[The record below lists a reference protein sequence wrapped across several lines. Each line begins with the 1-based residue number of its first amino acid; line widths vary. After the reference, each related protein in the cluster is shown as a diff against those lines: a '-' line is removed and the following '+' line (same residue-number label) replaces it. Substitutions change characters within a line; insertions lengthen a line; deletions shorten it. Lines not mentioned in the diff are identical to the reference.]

1 MTSGENMLSQ
11 IEASLIQAV
20 AAVLGMEQQR
30 VDPKENLSA
39 YGFDSITLTQLA
51 NRLSQM
57 FPFVRP
63 DASTF
68 LEHTTVAALQT
79 HFQARYRA
87 DFEALFGIVQ
97 VEAQAP
103 SASRVETTANF
114 VQPLAVDAV
123 FATPDISGSLL
134 LDAFD
139 LDQESAPYQPPQPMP
154 NIFAA
159 AAPVSLSPPDRSQ
172 TAPARA
178 MDIAIIGA
186 AGQFPGADNI
196 IELWENLFNE
206 TNSLTEIPEDRW
218 DWRAIFG
225 DPQGEGNLT
234 DCCYGGFLDK
244 LDKFDPLFFGISPLE
259 ALQMDP
265 QQKLVLQSTWETL
278 ENAGYSMEQ
287 LKGEE
292 VGVYLGVQRNEN
304 LLQLMKAGKDFGP
317 YSNIGNTHSML
328 ANRVSYF
335 FDWKGNSLT
344 VDTACAASSSALH
357 LACHALL
364 RGEIK
369 LALVGGVTVVQDS
382 FSHIANRKMG
392 LLTNEQRV
400 CSFDANAGGYLIGE
414 GVATALLK
422 PLAEAEKDGD
432 YIYGVIKGCAVTQSG
447 KTVFLTAPDPKA
459 HVKVI
464 RAALQEAG
472 LKPDDI
478 DYIEGQG
485 IGTELS
491 DKAELKAYAEV
502 FRTNENRKLGIGS
515 TKGNIGHVESAAGIT
530 SLIKV
535 CLAMKNGLIPPVLN
549 FKELNW
555 SQSEDQPPF
564 AVVAQKQAWEPR
576 SDQSPR
582 RAGVHNFGYGGLTA
596 HFIIEQYNNACE
608 RQASDDNTA
617 PQEHLLV
624 FSSKNRS
631 QLDRYLARFLAYVQ
645 GSHYRYFGIQQLNLA
660 DVAHT
665 LQTGRQ
671 EMEERLA
678 VVASSVQELVAKLQ
692 RYLNGE
698 RQIARL
704 FIGTAAARTAQQKI
718 SAALYQNQAWDLI
731 AEQWVNGGAWSRV
744 TGKGKRIPL
753 PGFCFV
759 FEADFEV
766 AADSV
771 KPQLNPVAWRR
782 FSGAFEELEDITRRL
797 LLDRF
802 QEWGVCRT
810 LGEELEPERLQA
822 VLGIAPQHRRLFSL
836 LPDMLAK
843 AGVLQQSAGRYRVI
857 KLAPV
862 NRADLQRRRD
872 QLLRRFPELKA
883 QIRLTWDCLDH
894 LHDILTGKIAATD
907 ILFPGG
913 SMERV
918 EGFYRGNPVV
928 DYFNTL
934 LNWQLVAA
942 ISELD
947 RQRQPGEKIRIL
959 EIGAGTGGTTEGVLK
974 SIAHFGDRLSY
985 VYSDI
990 SPGFTQ
996 FGKSRFGAEFGFLE
1010 FRVLNIEKDIVEQG
1024 FAEHCFD
1031 LIIACNVLH
1040 ATADMNR
1047 TLQNTRR
1054 LLKTDGSIILNEVTH
1069 AQDFISLTFGLLHGW
1084 WAFADEDRRVPGG
1097 PLLNSAMWTALLEQ
1111 QGFASVEIYGQSG
1124 PEGED
1129 SGYNVVVASN
1139 KAQAVAAKPVG
1150 IADVAPKPMPN
1161 HGLTRQIREIFA
1173 QVLMIDADQIDPN
1186 AAYVNF
1192 GVDSFTSLTVVK
1204 EINAAFG
1211 VQLRSTELF
1220 NFPSINE
1227 ISLYI
1232 QQQIRHATQEPA
1244 SHSVAKPQPLAERAF
1259 AAATHSPI
1267 DNRAGIAI
1275 IGMSG
1280 RFPHAKNIDE
1290 YWHNLIEGRDCINDV
1305 PPGRWQGKGF
1315 WGGFVDDVDRFDPLF
1330 FNISPKEAEWMD
1342 PQQRLF
1348 VQEAWR
1354 TFEHAGYSAENL
1366 KGSRCGVYV
1375 GCRESDYLK
1384 PFVRLGTSSYQGT
1397 GNSAA
1402 MLSARIAYFLDL
1414 KGPSLSIDTAC
1425 SSSLVAIHLACE
1437 SINSGTC
1444 DLALAGGVSLFCTEQ
1459 SHLILGKSGM
1469 LSPDGRCKT
1478 FDDSA
1483 DGFVPAEAVGA
1494 VLLKPLQHALR
1505 DGDHIFGVIQAH
1517 GINQDGKTNGITA
1530 SSSPSQ
1536 SALQQE
1542 VYRRYR
1548 INPERISYVEA
1559 HGTGTRL
1566 GDPIEIDA
1574 LTDTF
1579 QAYTRRKQFCAIG
1592 SAKTGIGHSLA
1603 AAGIAGLIKV
1613 LLSLKH
1619 KQLPPMLHFQKEN
1632 RHFQLANT
1640 PFYVNT
1646 KAQDWDNVGGEPL
1659 QAAISAFGFSGTNAH
1674 CVIEQAPYQ
1683 AESTEHKQAYL
1694 IPLSAKT
1701 AIDLAA
1707 KIEALADWLDHE
1719 GDAYAL
1725 RDIATTLLLGRSHF
1739 DFRVALVAS
1748 DKQALAAAL
1757 KGLLSQPDSG
1767 CTKIKPEQ
1775 QRGAALKQ
1783 FGARL
1788 LTEIRD
1794 LELTETERH
1803 ESLLSL
1809 ADLYRQG
1816 YELEWRLLYQHAAA
1830 AKGVFRKVPLPTY
1843 PFVGERYWLAP
1854 KDEPEVKTPAPTAF
1868 IPVALPPE
1876 TPELKAF
1883 QHAYAQVPGFC
1894 AMLLADTLHN
1904 MGVFK
1909 IPGQRYLRE
1918 ELHDQLQIDAK
1929 YHRLLDAFL
1938 NILLDAGYLQ
1948 QQGDYFVGTGREWR
1962 LPFTELQQTK
1972 DRLLSEFSQIGAF
1985 VNLIWICARHYPEV
1999 LQGKLNAT
2007 EVMFPDASFEL
2018 VKGIYKDNATAD
2030 FYNRILVNNVLE
2042 QVSIQIARFPGKP
2055 LKILE
2060 IGAGTGGTSALLL
2073 NALQRFGDSIS
2084 YLYTDISAGFIQYG
2098 RRTYGPHYPFAS
2110 FEVLDIEKTIA
2121 PDCVFGKSFD
2131 IIVAANVIHAT
2142 RDLCKTLAH
2151 VKALLKDNGYLF
2163 LNETTDIQAF
2173 ATMTY
2178 GLLDGWWLFEDDI
2191 RLENSPLLDAKMWV
2205 ALLQQQGFSVAPPQ
2219 GLSGAEKGPGQHILI
2234 AELREDKAARS
2245 EAAFA
2250 NDPTPAAAQPVVA
2263 RQTSRPEPET
2273 LKQRIQQEVTDAI
2286 FHILGLND
2294 RHLVMEKQFADY
2306 GLDSISGIDFL
2317 SLINQQFG
2325 INVRVTALF
2334 DYPSVT
2340 ELSAFIY
2347 DNYRE
2352 QLSAP
2357 DVAAAP
2363 ETQSADEP
2371 DNKAS
2376 EPAAPPTVNI
2386 AEMQQDDIAIIGM
2399 SGRFSGSRN
2408 VHEFWEQLAS
2418 GTSCISEPPT
2428 GRWAEGG
2435 FPPGYRAG
2443 FLDGIDQFDPLFFNW
2458 SGAEAEQADPQQRLF
2473 LEESYAA
2480 LEDAG
2485 YTPTQLRKLTC
2496 GVFAGVGMSDY
2507 LINMRESGYFGEA
2520 QSFWGNS
2527 PAVVPA
2533 RISYFLNLKGPSI
2546 AIDTACSSSLVA
2558 MHSARQSILAGE
2570 CDMALAGGVYLCTT
2584 PHFHTLADKAQ
2595 MLAADGIC
2603 KAFDQKADG
2612 FVFGEGVGVIVLKRL
2627 DAAIRDKDH
2636 IYGVLKASGVNQDG
2650 KTNGITAPSSLSQT
2664 ELEVAV
2670 YQRAG
2675 INPETIG
2682 YVEAHGTGTKLGDP
2696 VEVEALSKAFRR
2708 YTDKKQFCLLGSVKT
2723 NIGHASLAAGV
2734 AGVIKVLQCFAHGQ
2748 IPPLLNFSEANEH
2761 IDFADSPFHINTRLC
2776 EWKKHGDLPRRAA
2789 VSGFGLSGT
2798 NAHLVLEES
2807 PVRLDSRPV
2816 REDGPVLICLSAKT
2830 GYSLKQKIH
2839 DLAACLETQGQH
2851 YALEHIA
2858 YTLHVGR
2865 EHFGQRF
2872 ALVAQSREDLLRQL
2886 READIG
2892 AMPRKMPELSGDAE
2906 LWLKQLNARSLPL
2919 PEALERLHALAA
2931 LYRDGRDIDWLK
2943 LYADEV
2949 RYRVPLPSYPFDRSR
2964 FWFPAPTA
2972 KALQPQAEAQAVPAP
2987 GAAMPVSGS
2996 AEKTWWQ
3003 PCWQPSPLDSSL
3015 ASQADGPLLIFGSGQ
3030 QDLSGRQDTPVVLV
3044 TSGEDFSVAPQGAV
3058 PGAAAVIRIRAGEPE
3073 DYRQLA
3079 ALLAQRGLLPTRI
3092 LHCWSQQPFDKLT
3105 EQLDRGFY
3113 SLLFIAQALMKQKA
3127 PPEKIRVIYAFVR
3140 STARD
3145 YALNQA
3151 IGSFAKT
3158 LNRENPAFFCQTL
3171 ELPQAALLPQIAD
3184 REYRH
3189 GTANQ
3194 VEVRYRRD
3202 ANGELVREVKIWRS
3216 VDLDNAPI
3224 KPLALKE
3231 QGTYLL
3237 IGGAG
3242 GLGLLFCEYLQRQ
3255 AKTQQNRI
3263 RVFLTGRRP
3272 LSADKL
3278 QQLQRLNSTWCEV
3291 VYLQADIADAQQVK
3305 HVVAQ
3310 ARSRLGGIAGIFHF
3324 AGCAQDAFLLK
3335 KTKSQCRDVLAAKIQ
3350 GTLCLEQAL
3359 AGEKVDFLSFFSS
3372 ASSVIGNV
3380 GQADYAYAN
3389 GFLDAFAAQGGIGG
3403 SRMFSVNWALWREGG
3418 MQLADSKL
3426 ETMAA
3431 DMGVHGLSSEIGIQA
3446 WASVLQSGLTQCMF
3460 LTGNRQK
3467 IRQFVEQQFTEP
3479 QRVKKTESKRFDVQN
3494 IYRQAETV
3502 GLLNGA
3508 EDGDWNADSVEAKTV
3523 MPVRHDIEAFLKQA
3537 VADVSR
3543 LPLDKISVHRQF
3555 DEFGLD
3561 SLMITALNEK
3571 LVARFGSLSATLFFE
3586 YRNLAALTEYL
3597 ATRQQAA
3604 QPVAVLEHSADHSV
3618 SGQVSGRTA
3627 AAGVGDIYQK
3637 AEAIGHAA
3645 VQGIAR
3651 SVGVLEAIVASSA
3664 PVCRDIEMFLKQAVA
3679 EVSRLPLDK
3688 ISVHRQFD
3696 EFGLDSLMITAL
3708 NEKLVAR
3715 FGPLSAT
3722 LFFEYQDLAA
3732 LTEYLSARQPTAQAA
3747 SAKMTELEHSTGR
3760 SANNQA
3766 TSQATPA
3773 KQSSGVGDIY
3783 SRAEAIGHAA
3793 PSTGVVAAETLAPTT
3808 FVNARR
3814 DIEAFLKQAVAEVS
3828 TLPIKEIG
3836 VYRQLDEFGLD
3847 SLMITALNEKLIARF
3862 GPLSATLFFEYP
3874 NLAALTGYLSGRQI
3888 PAKACAVADKTG
3900 VAQASCSAAEAK
3912 KTPSVGD
3919 IYQRAAQVGI
3929 AGNTATQVPVSNQ
3942 ACQAGN
3948 RQDRDDDAPFDIA
3961 VIGVSGIYPEAD
3973 NLEAFWDNLKAGRDS
3988 ITEVPPNR
3996 WNPDEYYDPD
4006 RTQAMHGKMYCT
4018 KGGFVDDIDCF
4029 DAFFFNISP
4038 REAKLIDPCE
4048 RLFLQTAWAA
4058 FEDAGYTRKK
4068 LAETGDMNVGV
4079 FAGISN
4085 YGYSLWGP
4093 QEWEKGNSYTPCSG
4107 LWSIANRVSYF
4118 MNLNGP
4124 SYPVDTACSSSLSAI
4139 HQACVSLNN
4148 RECSMA
4154 LAGGASFNVHPHQYV
4169 AMCQGQMLSPSG
4181 KCHSFGE
4188 KGDGFVPGEGVGAVL
4203 LKPLA
4208 QAIADRDPI
4217 YAVIKGS
4224 SVNHG
4229 GRSNGYSVPN
4239 PKAQAELIK
4248 LALAKAKIDPG
4259 SIGYVEA
4266 HGTGTALGDPVEFE
4280 GLCRAWA
4287 EATGQQAVEK
4297 QSCALGS
4304 VKSNIGH
4311 LGAAA
4316 GISGL
4321 TKILLQMKHK
4331 TLAPSL
4337 HAQKLNPKI
4346 DFADSPF
4353 FVQQSLASWEPKQAG
4368 QARRAAI
4375 SSFGAGGANAHVILE
4390 DYATPSTAYSASPI
4404 LGPYIIPI
4412 SAKTPERLV
4421 CYVEKILAFWEKHQD
4436 ALQLQDFAYTLQT
4449 GREAMTERFVC
4460 VVKHKQEV
4468 GMKLRAFLQH
4478 NGQAE
4483 PGDAVFFTGQAGDN
4497 VAPADAAVLVALSD
4511 YEQLAKLW
4519 LTGADIDWEALL
4531 YRHQTAKRISLPT
4544 YPFDKKPYW
4553 YVEKTTVESLEKT
4566 EPAIDPLVR
4575 YSDAFDDLAELG
4587 SAGLLNAFQQM
4598 GCFRQAQEEY
4608 GKDQLK
4614 ARIRLIAEYDL
4625 LYDALLDILQKAGY
4639 LSIDGD
4645 RIRSTA
4651 RVSQKLE
4658 RHTVDYWCDKH
4669 PELAA
4674 NFQLLWRCL
4683 DTMTPILQGNI
4694 PATEVI
4700 FPNASMALVEKIYQQ
4715 NAISDYYNRLV
4726 VDEVVAFIRERLPKL
4741 PEGEKLHLLEIGAGT
4756 GGTSAAVLK
4765 AIGPYRDYLRYD
4777 YTDVSLKF
4785 IQHGRK
4791 QYGHYEFVDFHVLDI
4806 EKAVKA
4812 QGFARQ
4818 NIDLLIATNVL
4829 HATRNMNVTLKNA
4842 KSLLRIGGKFIIN
4855 EAVETHVFSTLT
4867 FGLLKG
4873 WWLAE
4878 DRHNRLPGSPLLSVP
4893 MWQRLLEDE
4902 GFVSVQTLAPV
4913 VETGVSQNVFAAQS
4927 DGRISLHEEPEPVAM
4942 AAASIV
4948 DMPED
4953 DEKLNMLAQKLR
4965 HIVAAV
4971 IEVEAEKINPDCAY
4985 VDMGVDSILA
4995 LEIISQANRELGVAL
5010 RTTAV
5015 FDHATVNKLAA
5026 HIAAQQGGAV
5036 RQDALLEVFQQ
5047 LHGGELDIHEA
5058 DRLLG
5063 L

>member
-11 IEASLIQAV
+11 IETSLIEAV
-20 AAVLGMEQQR
+20 AAVLGMEKHR

-51 NRLSQM
+51 NRLTQT

-68 LEHTTVAALQT
+68 LEYTTVEALQA
-79 HFQARYRA
+79 HLHDRYRV
-87 DFEALFGIVQ
+87 DFEVYFGIARAETRTPPASQAGISSIADSYPPAEPVHS
-97 VEAQAP
+97 EA
-103 SASRVETTANF
+103 T
-114 VQPLAVDAV
+114 
-123 FATPDISGSLL
+123 FAIPDISGSLL

-139 LDQESAPYQPPQPMP
+139 ADEQRGLHQPVPNAFASAPVAVNKTQTV
-154 NIFAA
+154 
-159 AAPVSLSPPDRSQ
+159 PV
-172 TAPARA
+172 RA
-178 MDIAIIGA
+178 MDIAIVGV
-186 AGQFPGADNI
+186 AGRFPGADNI

-206 TNSLTEIPEDRW
+206 KNSLTEVPEDRW

-225 DPQGEGNLT
+225 DPQADGNLT

-244 LDKFDPLFFGISPLE
+244 PGNFDPLFFGISPLE

-278 ENAGYSMEQ
+278 ENAGYSMDR
-287 LKGEE
+287 LNGED

-304 LLQLMKAGKDFGP
+304 LLQLMKGGKDFGP
-317 YSNIGNTHSML
+317 YTNIGNTHSML

-369 LALVGGVTVVQDS
+369 FALVGGVTVVQDS

-400 CSFDANAGGYLIGE
+400 CSFDENAGGYLIGE

-422 PLAEAEKDGD
+422 PLAQAEKDGD

-447 KTVFLTAPDPKA
+447 KTVFLTAPDPKS

-464 RAALQEAG
+464 QAALQEAG
-472 LKPDDI
+472 LKPEAI

-502 FRTNENRKLGIGS
+502 FRNSENHKLGIGS
-515 TKGNIGHVESAAGIT
+515 TKGNIGHVESASGIT

-535 CLAMKNGLIPPVLN
+535 CLAMKNGRIPPVLN
-549 FKELNW
+549 FQKLNW
-555 SQSEDQPPF
+555 SQSEDELPF
-564 AVVAQKQAWEPR
+564 TVVAQKQAWEPR
-576 SDQSPR
+576 ADRSPR

-596 HFIIEQYNNACE
+596 HFIIEQHTNACE
-608 RQASDDNTA
+608 RQVLDHNSVA
-617 PQEHLLV
+617 QEQLLV
-624 FSSKNRS
+624 FSSKSRP
-631 QLDRYLARFLAYVQ
+631 QLDRYLARFLTYIQ
-645 GSHYRYFGIQQLNLA
+645 GSQYRYFGIQRLNLA
-660 DVAHT
+660 DVAYT

-671 EMEERLA
+671 EMDVRLA
-678 VVASSVQELVAKLQ
+678 VVAASVEELAAKLQ
-692 RYLNGE
+692 RYLNGD

-704 FIGTAAARTAQQKI
+704 LTGTVAARAAQEKI
-718 SAALYQNQAWDLI
+718 PPALYQARAWDRI
-731 AEQWVNGGAWSRV
+731 AGHWVNGSSWSSV
-744 TGKGKRIPL
+744 AGKGQRIPL
-753 PGFCFV
+753 PGFCFAPEPD
-759 FEADFEV
+759 FEA
-766 AADSV
+766 AADGI
-771 KPQLNPVAWRR
+771 KPQLNPVDWHR
-782 FSGAFEELEDITRRL
+782 FSGAFEELEDIARQL

-802 QEWGVCRT
+802 QSWGICRT
-810 LGEELEPERLQA
+810 PGEELESERLQA
-822 VLGIAPQHRRLFSL
+822 LLGIAPQYRRLFSL
-836 LPDMLAK
+836 LPGILAK
-843 AGVLQQSAGRYRVI
+843 AGILQQSAGRYRVI
-857 KLAPV
+857 EFAPV
-862 NRADLQRRRD
+862 DMADLQRRRD
-872 QLLRRFPELKA
+872 DFLRNFPELKA
-883 QIRLTWDCLDH
+883 QIGLTWDCLDC
-894 LHDILTGKIAATD
+894 LQDILTGKIPVTR
-907 ILFPGG
+907 ILFPDS

-918 EGFYRGNPVV
+918 ESFYKGNPVV
-928 DYFNTL
+928 DYFNKL
-934 LNWQLVAA
+934 VSWQLVAA
-942 ISELD
+942 VSELD
-947 RQRQPGEKIRIL
+947 RQRPAGEKIRIL

-974 SIAHFGDRLSY
+974 SIAHFGERLSY

-1010 FRVLNIEKDIVEQG
+1010 FQVLNIEKDIVEQG
-1024 FAEHCFD
+1024 FAEHSFD

-1040 ATADMNR
+1040 ATADMDR
-1047 TLQNTRR
+1047 TIQNTRH
-1054 LLKTDGSIILNEVTH
+1054 LLKSDGSIILNEVTH

-1084 WAFADEDRRVPGG
+1084 WAFADEDRRLPGG
-1097 PLLNSAMWTALLEQ
+1097 PLLNSTMWAGLLKR

-1139 KAQAVAAKPVG
+1139 KTEALAAKPAA
-1150 IADVAPKPMPN
+1150 IADVAPMLLPD
-1161 HGLTRQIREIFA
+1161 HGLILQVREIFA
-1173 QVLMIDADQIDPN
+1173 KVLMIDEGQIDPN

-1227 ISLYI
+1227 ISLHI
-1232 QQQIRHATQEPA
+1232 QQQIEP
-1244 SHSVAKPQPLAERAF
+1244 VAPTPQQPLPRSVEKRQP
-1259 AAATHSPI
+1259 ATDPSV
-1267 DNRAGIAI
+1267 DNQEGIAI

-1290 YWHNLIEGRDCINDV
+1290 YWRNLVEGRDCIDDV

-1315 WGGFVDDVDRFDPLF
+1315 WGGFVDDIDRFDPLF

-1354 TFEHAGYSAENL
+1354 TFEHAGYAAEDL

-1384 PFVRLGTSSYQGT
+1384 PFAQLGTSSYQGT

-1478 FDDSA
+1478 FDDRA

-1505 DGDHIFGVIQAH
+1505 DGDPIFGVIKAH

-1559 HGTGTRL
+1559 HGTGTGL

-1579 QAYTRRKQFCAIG
+1579 RAYTQRKQFCAIG
-1592 SAKTGIGHSLA
+1592 SAKTAIGHGLA
-1603 AAGIAGLIKV
+1603 AAGVAGLIKV
-1613 LLSLKH
+1613 LLSMRH

-1646 KAQDWDNVGGEPL
+1646 KAQDWDNANKEPL

-1674 CVIEQAPYQ
+1674 CVIEEAPHRPEP
-1683 AESTEHKQAYL
+1683 AEGKKSYL

-1707 KIEALADWLDHE
+1707 KIQALAGWLENE

-1739 DFRVALVAS
+1739 DFRVALVAN
-1748 DKQALAAAL
+1748 DKQALAALL
-1757 KGLLSQPDSG
+1757 KGLPSRPDSG
-1767 CTKIKPEQ
+1767 WTKIKPEQ
-1775 QRGAALKQ
+1775 ERGAALKQ

-1794 LELTETERH
+1794 LELPENERD

-1816 YELEWRLLYQHAAA
+1816 YELEWRLLYQHNAA

-1854 KDEPEVKTPAPTAF
+1854 MDGIAVNAQAPTAF
-1868 IPVALPPE
+1868 VPVALPSE

-1883 QHAYAQVPGFC
+1883 QHAYAEVPGFC

-1904 MGVFK
+1904 MGVFEM
-1909 IPGQRYLRE
+1909 PGQRYLRE
-1918 ELHDQLQIDAK
+1918 ELRGQLQIDAK

-1938 NILLDAGYLQ
+1938 NILLDEGYLQ
-1948 QQGDYFVGTGREWR
+1948 RQGDYFVRTGREWR
-1962 LPFTELQQTK
+1962 LPFAELQQRK
-1972 DRLLSEFSQIGAF
+1972 DCLLSEFSQIGAF
-1985 VNLIWICARHYPEV
+1985 VNLIWVCVRNYPEV

-2007 EVMFPDASFEL
+2007 EVIFPDASFEL

-2030 FYNRILVNNVLE
+2030 FYNKILVNNVLE
-2042 QVSIQIARFPGKP
+2042 QVRIQTARLPGKQ

-2084 YLYTDISAGFIQYG
+2084 YLYTDISSGFIQYG
-2098 RRTYGPHYPFAS
+2098 RRTYGPRYPFAD
-2110 FEVLDIEKTIA
+2110 FEVLDIEKAIV
-2121 PDCVFGKSFD
+2121 PDCVYRKSFD
-2131 IIVAANVIHAT
+2131 IVVAANVIHAT

-2151 VKALLKDNGYLF
+2151 VKALLKDKGYLF

-2191 RLENSPLLDAKMWV
+2191 RLENSPLLDDKMWV

-2234 AELREDKAARS
+2234 AELLEDKAALHDAAPVS
-2245 EAAFA
+2245 EPVPAAVQ
-2250 NDPTPAAAQPVVA
+2250 PAAA
-2263 RQTSRPEPET
+2263 TKISRPVQET

-2294 RHLVMEKQFADY
+2294 RQLVMEKRFADY

-2317 SLINQQFG
+2317 SLVNQQFG

-2334 DYPSVT
+2334 DYPSVA

-2347 DNYRE
+2347 ENYRE

-2357 DVAAAP
+2357 DFADAP
-2363 ETQSADEP
+2363 ETSANEADDKEDESATS
-2371 DNKAS
+2371 AS
-2376 EPAAPPTVNI
+2376 CDVP
-2386 AEMQQDDIAIIGM
+2386 EMQQDDIAIIGM

-2485 YTPTQLRKLTC
+2485 YAPAQLRELTC

-2507 LINMRESGYFGEA
+2507 LINMRERGYFGEA

-2612 FVFGEGVGVIVLKRL
+2612 FVFGEGVGVVVLKRL

-2650 KTNGITAPSSLSQT
+2650 KTNGMTAPSTLSQT

-2670 YQRAG
+2670 YRRAG

-2682 YVEAHGTGTKLGDP
+2682 YVEGHGTGTKLGDP

-2723 NIGHASLAAGV
+2723 NIGHSSLAAGV
-2734 AGVIKVLQCFAHGQ
+2734 AGVIKVLQCFAHSQ

-2761 IDFADSPFHINTRLC
+2761 IDFNDSPFHINTRLY

-2789 VSGFGLSGT
+2789 ISGFGLSGT

-2807 PVRLDSRPV
+2807 PVRLESRPV
-2816 REDGPVLICLSAKT
+2816 RGEGPVLICLSAKT
-2830 GYSLKQKIH
+2830 GYSLKQKIR
-2839 DLAACLETQGQH
+2839 DLATCLEAQGRQ
-2851 YALEHIA
+2851 YALEYIA

-2886 READIG
+2886 READID
-2892 AMPRKMPELSGDAE
+2892 AMPRKTSELSGDAE
-2906 LWLKQLNARSLPL
+2906 LWLKQLRARNLPL
-2919 PEALERLHALAA
+2919 PETLEKLHALAA
-2931 LYRDGRDIDWLK
+2931 LYRDGRDMEWLK
-2943 LYADEV
+2943 LYPEDV

-2972 KALQPQAEAQAVPAP
+2972 KALQPQAEAQVVPVP

-3003 PCWQPSPLDSSL
+3003 PDWQPSPLDSSL
-3015 ASQADGPLLIFGSGQ
+3015 ASHADGPLLIFGSGQ
-3030 QDLSGRQDTPVVLV
+3030 QDLSGWQNTKVVLV
-3044 TSGEDFSVAPQGAV
+3044 TSGEDFSVAPQGTV
-3058 PGAAAVIRIRAGEPE
+3058 PGADAVIRIRAGEPE

-3079 ALLAQRGLLPTRI
+3079 GLLAQRGLLPTRI
-3092 LHCWSQQPFDKLT
+3092 LHCWSQQPFVADELDK
-3105 EQLDRGFY
+3105 QLDRGFY
-3113 SLLFIAQALMKQKA
+3113 SMLFIAQALIEQKA
-3127 PPEKIRVIYAFVR
+3127 CPEKIRVIYAFVR
-3140 STARD
+3140 SASRD

-3158 LNRENPAFFCQTL
+3158 LNRENPAFYCQTL
-3171 ELPQAALLPQIAD
+3171 ELPQAALLSQIAD

-3202 ANGELVREVKIWRS
+3202 ANGELVREVKVWRS
-3216 VDLDNAPI
+3216 VDLENATA
-3224 KPLALKE
+3224 KPPALKE

-3242 GLGLLFCEYLQRQ
+3242 GLGLLFCEYLRRQ
-3255 AKTQQNRI
+3255 AEAQQNRI

-3278 QQLQRLNSTWCEV
+3278 QQLQRLNSTWCEA
-3291 VYLQADIADAQQVK
+3291 VYLQADIADAAQAK
-3305 HVVAQ
+3305 YVVAE

-3335 KTKSQCRDVLAAKIQ
+3335 KTKSQCREVLAAKVQ

-3372 ASSVIGNV
+3372 ASSVTGNV

-3389 GFLDAFAAQGGIGG
+3389 GFFDAFAAQGGIGG
-3403 SRMFSVNWALWREGG
+3403 RMFSVNWAFWQQGG
-3418 MQLADSKL
+3418 MQLSDSKL

-3431 DMGVHGLSSEIGIQA
+3431 DMGVHGLSGAVGIQA
-3446 WASVLQSGLTQCMF
+3446 WESILQSGLTQCMF
-3460 LTGNRQK
+3460 LSGNGQK
-3467 IRQFVEQQFTEP
+3467 IRQFVEKQFAEP
-3479 QRVKKTESKRFDVQN
+3479 QRVKKTGNARFDAQN
-3494 IYRQAETV
+3494 IYRQAESVGRLNDTV
-3502 GLLNGA
+3502 GMAQRSADIDAATG
-3508 EDGDWNADSVEAKTV
+3508 NA
-3523 MPVRHDIEAFLKQA
+3523 MPLSQDIEAFLKQA

-3543 LPLDKISVHRQF
+3543 LPLDKISIHRPF
-3555 DEFGLD
+3555 
-3561 SLMITALNEK
+3561 
-3571 LVARFGSLSATLFFE
+3571 
-3586 YRNLAALTEYL
+3586 
-3597 ATRQQAA
+3597 
-3604 QPVAVLEHSADHSV
+3604 
-3618 SGQVSGRTA
+3618 
-3627 AAGVGDIYQK
+3627 
-3637 AEAIGHAA
+3637 
-3645 VQGIAR
+3645 
-3651 SVGVLEAIVASSA
+3651 
-3664 PVCRDIEMFLKQAVA
+3664 
-3679 EVSRLPLDK
+3679 
-3688 ISVHRQFD
+3688 
-3696 EFGLDSLMITAL
+3696 
-3708 NEKLVAR
+3708 
-3715 FGPLSAT
+3715 
-3722 LFFEYQDLAA
+3722 
-3732 LTEYLSARQPTAQAA
+3732 
-3747 SAKMTELEHSTGR
+3747 
-3760 SANNQA
+3760 
-3766 TSQATPA
+3766 
-3773 KQSSGVGDIY
+3773 
-3783 SRAEAIGHAA
+3783 
-3793 PSTGVVAAETLAPTT
+3793 
-3808 FVNARR
+3808 
-3814 DIEAFLKQAVAEVS
+3814 
-3828 TLPIKEIG
+3828 
-3836 VYRQLDEFGLD
+3836 DEFGLD

-3862 GPLSATLFFEYP
+3862 GPLSATLFFEYQDLASLTEYLSARKQAAQAEVVFANNAGQVSCRTASGVDDIYRKAEAIGHAAVQGIARSIDALEAIVASSAPVGQDIEAFLKQAVADVSRLPLDKISAERPFEEFGLDSLMITALNEKLIARFGPLSATLFFEHRNLAALTEYLAARQHSVQPAPAKIAELEYSAGRPANKQASSQAKLSDVGNIYSRAKAIGHEFSRSDGCVVAKAAASAASVNVRQDIEAFLRKAVADVSALPIEEIGVYRPFDELGLDSLMITALNEKLIARFGQLSATLFFEYP
-3874 NLAALTGYLSGRQI
+3874 NLAALSEYLSGWQAS
-3888 PAKACAVADKTG
+3888 AKACVVAEENIVGRTPCPDD
-3900 VAQASCSAAEAK
+3900 AK
-3912 KTPSVGD
+3912 RTLNIGD
-3919 IYQRAAQVGI
+3919 IYKKAAQIGI
-3929 AGNTATQVPVSNQ
+3929 ADNAATQASAFRADKRQDTSSV
-3942 ACQAGN
+3942 AGN
-3948 RQDRDDDAPFDIA
+3948 SALDIA
-3961 VIGVSGIYPEAD
+3961 IIGVSGIYPEAD
-3973 NLEAFWDNLKAGRDS
+3973 NLEIFWDNLKAGRDS

-3996 WNPDEYYDPD
+3996 WNPDEYYDAD

-4068 LAETGDMNVGV
+4068 LAETGNANVGV

-4093 QEWEKGNSYTPCSG
+4093 QEWAKGNSYTPCSG

-4148 RECSMA
+4148 GECSMA

-4169 AMCQGQMLSPSG
+4169 AMCQGQMLSPTG

-4188 KGDGFVPGEGVGAVL
+4188 QGDGFVPGEGVGAVL

-4208 QAIADRDPI
+4208 QAVADRDPI

-4248 LALAKAKIDPG
+4248 QALNKAKIDPATI
-4259 SIGYVEA
+4259 SYVEA

-4280 GLCRAWA
+4280 GLCRAWD
-4287 EATGQQAVEK
+4287 EAAGQQAVEK

-4346 DFADSPF
+4346 NFADSPF
-4353 FVQQSLASWEPKQAG
+4353 FVQQSPASWETKPEG
-4368 QARRAAI
+4368 QPRRAAV

-4390 DYATPSTAYSASPI
+4390 DYALPSTACGASPVS
-4404 LGPYIIPI
+4404 GPYIIPI
-4412 SAKTPERLV
+4412 SAKTPERLLR
-4421 CYVEKILAFWEKHQD
+4421 YVEKILAFWEKHQGE
-4436 ALQLQDFAYTLQT
+4436 LQLQDFAYTLQT
-4449 GREAMTERFVC
+4449 GREAMTERFACIVN
-4460 VVKHKQEV
+4460 HKQEV

-4483 PGDAVFFTGQAGDN
+4483 QGSFFTGQAGDN
-4497 VAPADAAVLVALSD
+4497 AAQEELAASPD
-4511 YEQLAKLW
+4511 HEQLAKLW
-4519 LTGADIDWEALL
+4519 VRGGDIDWEALF
-4531 YRHQTAKRISLPT
+4531 YRQQAAKRISLPT
-4544 YPFDKKPYW
+4544 YPFDKQPYW
-4553 YVEKTTVESLEKT
+4553 YVEKTVV
-4566 EPAIDPLVR
+4566 EPAGKAGRANDPLAR
-4575 YSDAFDDLAELG
+4575 CTEAFDDLAELG
-4587 SAGLLNAFQQM
+4587 ASGLLSAFQQM
-4598 GCFRQAQEEY
+4598 GCFRQDREEY
-4608 GKDQLK
+4608 AKDRLK
-4614 ARIRLIAEYDL
+4614 ACIRLSLEHDL
-4625 LYDALLDILQKAGY
+4625 LYDALLDILQTAGY
-4639 LSIDGD
+4639 LAIDGD
-4645 RIRSTA
+4645 RIRSTE
-4651 RVSQKLE
+4651 RVSQKVEAHNL
-4658 RHTVDYWCDKH
+4658 DYWCNKH

-4674 NFQLLWRCL
+4674 NFQLLWQCL
-4683 DTMTPILQGNI
+4683 DNMTAILQGDI
-4694 PATEVI
+4694 PATEVM

-4715 NAISDYYNRLV
+4715 NAISDYYNQLV
-4726 VDEVVAFIRERLPKL
+4726 VDEVVSFIRERLSEL
-4741 PEGEKLHLLEIGAGT
+4741 PEGEKIHLLEIGAGT

-4765 AIGPYRDYLRYD
+4765 AIEPYQEYLRYD

-4791 QYGHYEFVDFHVLDI
+4791 HYGHYTFVDFHVLDI
-4806 EKAVKA
+4806 EKGIEG
-4812 QGFARQ
+4812 QGFVRQ
-4818 NIDLLIATNVL
+4818 NTDLIIATNVL

-4842 KSLLRIGGKFIIN
+4842 KSLLRRGGKLIIN
-4855 EAVETHVFSTLT
+4855 EAVEPHVFSTLT

-4878 DRHNRLPGSPLLSVP
+4878 DPHNRLPGSPLLSVS
-4893 MWQRLLEDE
+4893 MWRRLLEHE
-4902 GFVSVQTLAPV
+4902 GFMSVRTLAPV
-4913 VETGVSQNVFAAQS
+4913 IETGVSQNVFVAQS
-4927 DGRISLHEEPEPVAM
+4927 DGRIPLHEEQEPREMAASSIPKPEPVD
-4942 AAASIV
+4942 I
-4948 DMPED
+4948 PEY
-4953 DEKLNMLAQKLR
+4953 DEKLNILAQKLR

-4971 IEVEAEKINPDCAY
+4971 IEVEAETINPDCAY

-4995 LEIISQANRELGVAL
+4995 LEIVSQANRELGSEL

-5026 HIAAQQGGAV
+5026 HIAAQHPGAV
-5036 RQDALLEVFQQ
+5036 QQDALLDVFQQ
-5047 LHGGELDIHEA
+5047 LHSGGLDIHEA